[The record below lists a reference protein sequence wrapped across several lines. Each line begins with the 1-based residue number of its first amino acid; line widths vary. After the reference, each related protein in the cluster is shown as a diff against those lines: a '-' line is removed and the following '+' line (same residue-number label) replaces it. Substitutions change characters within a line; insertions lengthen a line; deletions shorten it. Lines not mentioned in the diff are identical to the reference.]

1 MRKSDVLAHFDGNQS
16 AVARAINI
24 SRASVNQWGPLVP
37 LPKALLLHEATR
49 NHPKGQI
56 PLDLS
61 LYEGTPQKALVDF
74 GRSASRSRRHV
85 NA

>member
-24 SRASVNQWGPLVP
+24 TRASVNQWGPVVP
-37 LPKALLLHEATR
+37 LDKALRLQNATKDR
-49 NHPKGQI
+49 PNK
-56 PLDLS
+56 LVVDFS
-61 LYEGTPQKALVDF
+61 LYEGTAAKALVDF
-74 GRSASRSRRHV
+74 GRSSRSRRHI